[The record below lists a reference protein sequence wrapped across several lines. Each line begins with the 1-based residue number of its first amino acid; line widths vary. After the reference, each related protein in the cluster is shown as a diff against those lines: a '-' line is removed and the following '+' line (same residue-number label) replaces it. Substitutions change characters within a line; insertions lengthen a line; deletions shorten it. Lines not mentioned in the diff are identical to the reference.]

1 MENLKPSAQKMMA
14 THGYHPDRDN
24 YQTFFMASGPGIRAG
39 AAVTEM
45 TLVDEGPTLA
55 RLVGVDLPDA
65 DGRVIHE
72 FLLE

>member
-1 MENLKPSAQKMMA
+1 
-14 THGYHPDRDN
+14 
-24 YQTFFMASGPGIRAG
+24 MASGPGIRAG